1 MATKLDKAIK
11 RELEI
16 DGQLYTVIMSPEGLK
31 ITPKGGRKGTE
42 LTWRSLMGG
51 SAGGMSGGGGGMG
64 GSMGGGMG
72 LE

>member
-51 SAGGMSGGGGGMG
+51 GAGGMSGGGMG

>member
-1 MATKLDKAIK
+1 MDLDFGTIVFFLAFLWFVFSEV
-11 RELEI
+11 R
-16 DGQLYTVIMSPEGLK
+16 
-31 ITPKGGRKGTE
+31 PKGGRKGTE

-51 SAGGMSGGGGGMG
+51 GAGGMSGGGSGGGMG